1 MRAGRRLLFTAPRQV
16 DVTAVDV
23 PEPSPGELLVRTLC
37 SGISTGTELLAYR
50 GLIDPDLPLDERLG
64 SLAGTFRF
72 PFAYGYS
79 CVGVVEESRGTVPIG
94 SLVFAFHPHQD
105 WFVVAETETVVLAPE
120 SDARAATLLPLV
132 ETALQ
137 ISLDAGPVAHEQ
149 VVVLGLG
156 TVGVLTA
163 LLLQRAGA
171 RVIAA
176 EPIPDRRAVA
186 ARLGVTALAPEEL
199 PGRLAPRGV
208 PLLVELSGAPDALP
222 GNLALLAHEGTALV
236 GSWYGTQPLSLPLG
250 AAFHR
255 RRLTIRATQVSTIP
269 ARLSPRWDIPRR
281 RRVVCDLLNELP
293 LSALPTTE
301 IAFEDAASA
310 YEALDR
316 RTPGVLHVSLR
327 YR

>member
-1 MRAGRRLLFTAPRQV
+1 VRAGRRLLFTAPRQV